1 MSDPLPKHHEF
12 MLPTLKALDDLGGS
26 GSIDEIEDRIITF
39 THLTPEQLDISY
51 PSSGAPVATHRM
63 AFART
68 WMKFGGFVASGGR
81 GVWVLT
87 DKGREAL
94 NWAPSKIRKESEE
107 AYKAL
112 RAEKVASQS
121 TTESETDNLIENE
134 GADDF
139 EAAEKHWTDL
149 LLNHLK
155 AMEPSAFERLAQR
168 ILRESGFVKVE
179 VTGKS
184 GDGGIDG
191 TGVLRMNLISFQVL
205 FQCKRYAGSVG
216 AGAVRDFRGA
226 MQGRADKGLII
237 TTGTF
242 TPDARKEATRDGAPA
257 IDLIDGEALCYLL
270 KDLKLGVNVQEIR
283 TEEITVNEGFF
294 DKI

>member
-12 MLPTLKALDDLGGS
+12 MLPTLQALDDLGGS
-26 GSIDEIEDRIITF
+26 GSIDEIEDRIITS

-51 PSSGAPVATHRM
+51 PTSGAPVATHRM

-94 NWAPSKIRKESEE
+94 TWSPTKIRKESEE
-107 AYKAL
+107 AYKAQ
-112 RAEKVASQS
+112 RAEKAASQD
-121 TTESETDNLIENE
+121 TTEGETEELIENQ
-134 GADDF
+134 GVDDLDST
-139 EAAEKHWTDL
+139 EKHWSDL

-155 AMEPSAFERLAQR
+155 AMEPSAFERLSQR

-270 KDLKLGVNVQEIR
+270 KDLKLGVEVKEIR
-283 TEEITVNEGFF
+283 TEEITVNEAFF

>member
-1 MSDPLPKHHEF
+1 MSDLLPKHHEF

-39 THLTPEQLDISY
+39 TQLTPEQIDISY
-51 PSSGAPVATHRM
+51 PLSGAPVATHRM

-107 AYKAL
+107 AYKAQ
-112 RAEKVASQS
+112 RAEKAASQS
-121 TTESETDNLIENE
+121 TTEGETDNLIENE
-134 GADDF
+134 GTDDLD
-139 EAAEKHWTDL
+139 AAQKHWTDL
-149 LLNHLK
+149 LLNHLR

-216 AGAVRDFRGA
+216 SGAVRDFRGA

-270 KDLKLGVNVQEIR
+270 KDLKLGVNVREIR

>member
-12 MLPTLKALDDLGGS
+12 MLPTLRALDDLGGS
-26 GSIDEIEDRIITF
+26 GSIDEIEDRIITS

-51 PSSGAPVATHRM
+51 PTSGAPVATHRM

-68 WMKFGGFVASGGR
+68 WLKFGDFVASGGR
-81 GVWVLT
+81 GVWLLT

-94 NWAPSKIRKESEE
+94 SWPPSIIRKQCEE
-107 AYKAL
+107 AYKAQ
-112 RAEKVASQS
+112 RAERAASQES
-121 TTESETDNLIENE
+121 TEGEADDLIADQNADNLNSS
-134 GADDF
+134 
-139 EAAEKHWTDL
+139 EKHWSDV

-155 AMEPSAFERLAQR
+155 AIEPSAFERLSQR

-270 KDLKLGVNVQEIR
+270 KDLKLGVDVREIQ
-283 TEEITVNEGFF
+283 TEEVTVNESFF
-294 DKI
+294 EKI